1 MARIFAIPSSAPS
14 RISTAIWRQLVIAAL
29 ALLLTACA
37 GGPSGSAS
45 RGGASSASIPD
56 LPRSGG
62 KYYQDDGPGDDVPDS
77 IHSLEDAVVRNEPVN
92 RATSRPYTVFGRR
105 YTPQQ
110 ERTPFK
116 ERGRASWYGR
126 KFHGKTTANGEHY
139 DMYAMTAAHKTLP
152 LPSFV
157 RVTNL
162 ANGRSVVVR
171 VNDRG
176 PFHSGRVIDLSYAA
190 AFKLGFL
197 RHGSTPVEI
206 EALMLDRPAPVIARP
221 APVEVTPETP
231 QTPAPA
237 VLSPVVAPPLPPLA
251 DGPSEADPAA
261 ILNGA
266 QPVAA
271 ASPSSP
277 PEPVASAPAAGVYLQ
292 LGAFRTR
299 DNAEGFRGYVADE
312 LEWLRDRLAV
322 LGDADSDSFRLQA
335 GPYASADV
343 ARAVAEKITESLK
356 VRPFVVLR

>member
-1 MARIFAIPSSAPS
+1 MFRHSVISPSLPD
-14 RISTAIWRQLVIAAL
+14 RLTAATWGRLAIAAI
-29 ALLLTACA
+29 ALVLTACA
-37 GGPSGSAS
+37 GGPSGSAA

-92 RATSRPYTVFGRR
+92 LATSRPYTVFGRR
-105 YTPQQ
+105 YTPHQ
-110 ERTPFK
+110 ERAPFK

-126 KFHGKTTANGEHY
+126 KFHGNDTANGERY

-162 ANGRSVVVR
+162 ANGRSAVVR

-176 PFHSGRVIDLSYAA
+176 PFHPGRVIDLSYAA

-206 EALMLDRPAPVIARP
+206 EALMVNEAVPVVAQS
-221 APVEVTPETP
+221 APVEATPATRV
-231 QTPAPA
+231 TPAPA
-237 VLSPVVAPPLPPLA
+237 PLPSMAAAPLPPLA
-251 DGPSEADPAA
+251 EAHSAADPAA

-266 QPVAA
+266 EPAEVAA
-271 ASPSSP
+271 TPP
-277 PEPVASAPAAGVYLQ
+277 PEPLASTPPAGVYLQ

-299 DNAEGFRGYVADE
+299 DNAEGFRGSVADE
-312 LEWLRDRLAV
+312 LNWLRDRLAV
-322 LGDADSDSFRLQA
+322 LGDADADRYRLHA

-343 ARAVAEKITESLK
+343 ARAVAEKITEAIKL
-356 VRPFVVLR
+356 RPFIVTR